1 MFEAILMRNDSL
13 LISNI
18 SFNDSYCEKFQMAV
32 NFFDKTRE
40 INIYTTIVV
49 IIIGL
54 IGNILAVIVF
64 IQKRF
69 RKTSSEVFF
78 LVLAISD
85 GLFLLTHFFEDT
97 LRTIIDF
104 YIRNNKTIRA
114 YSECILNESDTTFLK
129 SIDDSIFSIIN
140 IVDKFEFSCR
150 FFNFLRHFLRF
161 TSAYLITTF
170 TIHRVIGLYL
180 TSYKRILTTTVAAW
194 KTVVCLLIVAAI
206 FSSFLPFLFKL
217 NEDQINFIS
226 VVHCDTDR
234 AKGYLYFITIV
245 IYIIFVMF
253 IPITTIITCN
263 ILIIMQIYKAR
274 KERTALFTDDL
285 VRKKIQQNNKIGIND
300 LKNYLDEST
309 EICLKDLNHLVLVI

>member
-97 LRTIIDF
+97 LRTI
-104 YIRNNKTIRA
+104 
-114 YSECILNESDTTFLK
+114 
-129 SIDDSIFSIIN
+129 
-140 IVDKFEFSCR
+140 KF
-150 FFNFLRHFLRF
+150 HF
-161 TSAYLITTF
+161 I
-170 TIHRVIGLYL
+170 
-180 TSYKRILTTTVAAW
+180 
-194 KTVVCLLIVAAI
+194 
-206 FSSFLPFLFKL
+206 
-217 NEDQINFIS
+217 
-226 VVHCDTDR
+226 
-234 AKGYLYFITIV
+234 
-245 IYIIFVMF
+245 
-253 IPITTIITCN
+253 
-263 ILIIMQIYKAR
+263 
-274 KERTALFTDDL
+274 
-285 VRKKIQQNNKIGIND
+285 
-300 LKNYLDEST
+300 
-309 EICLKDLNHLVLVI
+309 